1 MVLDLLLFMWRWSV
15 LVILGFLI
23 GIQIDKKRLS
33 MLTLKK
39 VLRWQSR
46 VVYSECFFFA
56 ALTLI
61 GLGLLELKPAAL
73 ILSLVVGQ
81 VGFILDRLRH
91 K

>member
-1 MVLDLLLFMWRWSV
+1 
-15 LVILGFLI
+15 
-23 GIQIDKKRLS
+23 

-39 VLRWQSR
+39 VLGWQSR
-46 VVYSECFFFA
+46 VVRSGCFLA

-61 GLGLLELKPAAL
+61 GLGLLELEPAAL

-81 VGFILDRLRH
+81 IGFILDRLRQ

>member
-1 MVLDLLLFMWRWSV
+1 
-15 LVILGFLI
+15 
-23 GIQIDKKRLS
+23 

-39 VLRWQSR
+39 VLGWQSR
-46 VVYSECFFFA
+46 VVCSGMFSLA

-61 GLGLLELKPAAL
+61 GLGLLGLEPAAL

-81 VGFILDRLRH
+81 VGFIFDRLRQ